1 MDKELENIFSA
12 LKTMTGKNILFN
24 DIIYKITDLDL
35 KRENGKDK
43 ITSGGFS
50 FYYVLSNDISI
61 FLSGNT
67 ITVPQKKIVLIP
79 PRQSHEIY
87 SDGAAFFALYF
98 SVAQSS
104 EWESNDFVNINN
116 AFCAEVKPRSFDLS
130 KLANRQI
137 NPCIMPVLFFGQI
150 YELLS
155 TCTQTSYTQKQ
166 ISEKAIE
173 YINRYYGKQIS
184 MNDIAK
190 KLSFSYRHL
199 ARIFK
204 KETGKTLS
212 DELNEI
218 RIQHAKK
225 LLASTALSINEISKM
240 IGYENE
246 CYFSAVFKR
255 YTDTTPSEFR
265 KNQKHSGT

>member
-1 MDKELENIFSA
+1 MFETTIFICI
-12 LKTMTGKNILFN
+12 G
-24 DIIYKITDLDL
+24 Y
-35 KRENGKDK
+35 
-43 ITSGGFS
+43 
-50 FYYVLSNDISI
+50 
-61 FLSGNT
+61 LSGS
-67 ITVPQKKIVLIP
+67 VLYARI
-79 PRQSHEIY
+79 
-87 SDGAAFFALYF
+87 F
-98 SVAQSS
+98 
-104 EWESNDFVNINN
+104 
-116 AFCAEVKPRSFDLS
+116 
-130 KLANRQI
+130 
-137 NPCIMPVLFFGQI
+137 
-150 YELLS
+150 
-155 TCTQTSYTQKQ
+155 
-166 ISEKAIE
+166 
-173 YINRYYGKQIS
+173 
-184 MNDIAK
+184 
-190 KLSFSYRHL
+190 